1 MKKLRLSPPEWAALA
16 IALALVLF
24 MSGWFARGA
33 VTSPGTFSISA
44 ARPESAPTP
53 TPSQT
58 IFVPDALIDLN
69 SATLADL
76 MSLPGIGETKAQAIL
91 DYRAEHGAFRSPTDL
106 LKVPGIGQ
114 STFEGLKDQITLS
127 TQATSTQDTL
137 EDEP

>member
-16 IALALVLF
+16 LTLALVLF

-44 ARPESAPTP
+44 SHPESAPTP
-53 TPSQT
+53 SPSQT
-58 IFVPDALIDLN
+58 VFLPDELVELN

-91 DYRAEHGAFRSPTDL
+91 DYRAEHGAFRSLTDL
-106 LKVPGIGQ
+106 LQVPGIGP
-114 STFEGLKDQITLS
+114 STFEGLKDHITLS
-127 TQATSTQDTL
+127 TQDTSTQNTS